1 MPANEIHVDDLGTKF
16 IVTVKDGDSVIN
28 VSGATTKNIIFKK
41 PSGTK
46 VTAAASFETD
56 GSDGVISYI
65 VTGTEDDDLG
75 VLDVRDMP
83 HFDGVIR
90 MPISVPLTLPTLD
103 ADNIEVSRMDSLL
116 IAKLA
121 AAKLLI
127 KDMMNSPATHRQR
140 AQERA
145 GILMQEV
152 RQLSEGRGATTETAV
167 TISPVW

>member
-65 VTGTEDDDLG
+65 VTGTEDGDLG
-75 VLDVRDMP
+75 VLDEAGTYKIQAYVVLSAGNEFRSD
-83 HFDGVIR
+83 
-90 MPISVPLTLPTLD
+90 ISTFKVYR
-103 ADNIEVSRMDSLL
+103 NI
-116 IAKLA
+116 
-121 AAKLLI
+121 
-127 KDMMNSPATHRQR
+127 
-140 AQERA
+140 
-145 GILMQEV
+145 
-152 RQLSEGRGATTETAV
+152 
-167 TISPVW
+167 